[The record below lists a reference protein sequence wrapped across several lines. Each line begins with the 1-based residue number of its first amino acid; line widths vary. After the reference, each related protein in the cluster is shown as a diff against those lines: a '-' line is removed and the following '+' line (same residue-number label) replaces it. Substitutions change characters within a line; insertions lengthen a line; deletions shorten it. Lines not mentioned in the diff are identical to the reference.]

1 MAVQERKSVS
11 VSLWWESFRQIAV
24 AALTGRKPGSPRV
37 LLQLAVAFCA
47 VVGLYDALTIIL
59 YLSGGPFIGPQR
71 SILFPDFIVFHAASR
86 AFLEGKLGVIY
97 QLAAF
102 SDFENLNY
110 PEYFKQPVNFRP
122 FMYPPTWLLLTIPLA
137 WFGVVA
143 AYSAFMAATAAFAT
157 LLAGRSNFWIWMATL
172 TSPAALWT
180 MISGQNAF
188 LNIGLFYGGM
198 RLVDRSPAA
207 AGILLGVLSYKPQLC
222 VLVPVALLAARRWQA
237 LAWMI
242 VTAVFMAVASLA
254 VFGVEFWLQFFEM
267 ARERSGPEFAAL
279 MFQHVSTFITTIL
292 VAGRILGLP
301 PTLASVAQL
310 AGAVAAVI
318 IVWRAFSRHEPSD
331 ESTAVLAA
339 GTLLVSP
346 YLINYD
352 LLLLM
357 PAALMV
363 FRRRVEADLYPGEL
377 LFYVG
382 LWLIPNIGIRLN
394 GMGIPL
400 MPVFVVGL
408 LFLAWQA
415 LKQRAPELPRVA

>member
-1 MAVQERKSVS
+1 LS
-11 VSLWWESFRQIAV
+11 
-24 AALTGRKPGSPRV
+24 TGRR
-37 LLQLAVAFCA
+37 
-47 VVGLYDALTIIL
+47 
-59 YLSGGPFIGPQR
+59 R
-71 SILFPDFIVFHAASR
+71 
-86 AFLEGKLGVIY
+86 
-97 QLAAF
+97 
-102 SDFENLNY
+102 
-110 PEYFKQPVNFRP
+110 
-122 FMYPPTWLLLTIPLA
+122 
-137 WFGVVA
+137 
-143 AYSAFMAATAAFAT
+143 
-157 LLAGRSNFWIWMATL
+157 
-172 TSPAALWT
+172 
-180 MISGQNAF
+180 
-188 LNIGLFYGGM
+188 
-198 RLVDRSPAA
+198 PAA
-207 AGILLGVLSYKPQLC
+207 AGILLGMLSYKPQLC

-242 VTAVFMAVASLA
+242 GTTVLMALASLA
-254 VFGVEFWLQFFEM
+254 VFGLEFWVQFFEM

-292 VAGRILGLP
+292 VASRLLGLP
-301 PTLASVAQL
+301 SSLANLVHL
-310 AGAVAAVI
+310 AGALAAVI
-318 IVWRAFSRHEPSD
+318 VVWRAFSRHELSD
-331 ESTAVLAA
+331 EATAVLAA

-363 FRRRVEADLYPGEL
+363 FRRRAEADLYPGEL

-415 LKQRAPELPRVA
+415 LKQRAPGLPRAA